1 MPTAW
6 LPFLFR
12 LSLFCIFVACYCV
25 AMGAAAAPLQ
35 AGALVDVKCINIQS
49 MAVVNGIMGGGL
61 SGSVGKVTFRKGIKG
76 ETIASQKAEKVH
88 NPNTED
94 QAYQRMCM
102 NTAMKAYSAMKEIC
116 NHSFEGVP
124 YGQKTMSAFIRENL
138 FGIQNGFAG
147 ISQVLNQ
154 GFTAK
159 GIAGGVAPRP
169 FLISKGSI
177 APANIDSLSGGG
189 VTWKQF
195 KAKMN
200 VKEGDQLTL
209 VAFISPYNFASTV
222 DYDEAA
228 QIPFKFVYSRY
239 LFKDTITD
247 DLVII
252 NGNQE
257 YINNEALQEIEDPG
271 DLNLVLAK
279 GEMFS
284 AGYNYVEVKYLA
296 SNWYVNGYAAI
307 ISRNVN
313 GVWKRSLAN
322 ILWNQVNKIYE
333 LGIYKTDSVLKTYNA
348 TPRKFL
354 NNANV

>member
-1 MPTAW
+1 
-6 LPFLFR
+6 
-12 LSLFCIFVACYCV
+12 
-25 AMGAAAAPLQ
+25 MGAAAAQLH
-35 AGALVDVKCINIQS
+35 AGAMVDVKCINIQS

-138 FGIQNGFAG
+138 FGIQNGYSG

-159 GIAGGVAPRP
+159 GLAGGVAPRP
-169 FLISKGSI
+169 FLVSKGSI
-177 APANIDSLSGGG
+177 APANISSLSGGA
-189 VTWKQF
+189 VNWKAF

-209 VAFISPYNFASTV
+209 VAFISPYNFKSTL

-239 LFKDTITD
+239 LFKDTISD

-296 SNWYVNGYAAI
+296 SNRYVNGYAAI
-307 ISRNVN
+307 VSRNVN
-313 GVWKRSLAN
+313 GVWKRSVAN
-322 ILWNQVNKIYE
+322 LKWTNPENINA
-333 LGIYKTDSVLKTYNA
+333 LGIYKADSVLKTYNA